1 MSTQSDSIRQ
11 RCAAVHA
18 GLGEA
23 VTWVTD
29 VRRTAPRLDRDA
41 DGLIEK
47 LRRSRNLCRRLGAA
61 AQRPLAIGVFGMS
74 QAGKSYLI
82 SSLARAAHGELFTE
96 LDGHRLN
103 FIGHVN
109 PPGGG
114 KEATG
119 LVTRFTRHRSQN
131 PPGFPVELTLFSE
144 TDLIKILG
152 NSFFNDFDR
161 ERVTVKSDPDDIRQ
175 HLLPFEAQRQ
185 PRPVGSL
192 DEDAMIDLM
201 DYFDKRYAK
210 SMEPLKADFWP
221 TVIDLAPRLPV
232 AQHAALLAPLWGD
245 VGDFTRV
252 YVELR
257 TALER
262 LGDARR
268 VYVPLDALVVD
279 TGSGF
284 HWNQDSIVNVDVLN
298 RLGKDTAP
306 PVMVL
311 PEGDGRH
318 LSQTP
323 IARSVL
329 TALTAEMTF
338 VLADPPVAALLEE
351 VDLLDFP
358 GYRGRLSVAN
368 LDEVRK
374 ELKRDDADP
383 VAQLLLRGKVAYLFE
398 RYTDDQEMN
407 VLMMCTRCDQ
417 QIEITTLAPVL
428 NTWVHA
434 TQGETPVARAGR
446 RSGLLWVLTQ
456 LDRRLEPK
464 PGQTETQQR
473 QEWTNMIHITL
484 VERFAQC
491 EWLHDW
497 SGGRPFDNVFVVRK
511 PGLLRSVIET
521 TADNTERGLLA
532 GEAERLAAARA
543 MFLADDNVV
552 RHVTDPGAA
561 WDAVLTLNDGGM
573 DRLARHL
580 AEVAV
585 AATKIERIEAQMR
598 RATEDVVEHRLGPY
612 YFADGAGELERKRA
626 LAARVR
632 RAIREHPDTFGEL
645 LSHLQPSAEHLRQLY
660 LRTDLAA
667 PAAGDVSA
675 AATGESVA
683 GRAGLVRLPD
693 SAAAGGGGERETGGR
708 AWLFAKAVMS
718 AWIKQLRDLPENL
731 DLQRHLGLDP
741 EVLRAVT
748 DETVAAADRTRLEQ
762 RLVDVLGPLEEV
774 RSATRSRI
782 VDQQVLL
789 ARLVVNAFVDNLGME
804 ATPLAER
811 PSSAVS
817 GRPVFAPPPPIPAG
831 ALPRLPAT
839 ENPYSGLY
847 VLDWIEAFARLA
859 TENAGHTA
867 GREIT
872 PEQNRRLGE
881 ILAAIRSDPP
891 SPSGG

>member
-1 MSTQSDSIRQ
+1 VVSSTSETIQQ
-11 RCAAVHA
+11 RCTAVHA

-23 VTWVTD
+23 VEWVTD

-61 AQRPLAIGVFGMS
+61 ARRPLAIGVFGMS

-103 FIGHVN
+103 FIGHIN

-119 LVTRFTRHRSQN
+119 LVTRFTRQRPHT
-131 PPGFPVELTLFSE
+131 PDGYPVELTLFSE
-144 TDLIKILG
+144 TDLVKILG

-175 HLLPFEAQRQ
+175 HLAPFEAQRQ
-185 PRPVGSL
+185 ARPVGSL
-192 DEDAMIDLM
+192 DEDAMVDLM
-201 DYFDKRYAK
+201 DYFAKRYAK
-210 SMEPLKADFWP
+210 SMEPLAADFWP
-221 TVIDLAPRLPV
+221 TVIDLAPRLPA
-232 AQHAALLAPLWGD
+232 AQRAALLSPLWGE
-245 VGDFTRV
+245 VEDFTRV
-252 YVELR
+252 YVQLR
-257 TALER
+257 AALER
-262 LGDARR
+262 LGDARH
-268 VYVPLDALVVD
+268 VYVPLDALVVA
-279 TGSGF
+279 TAGGF

-298 RLGKDTAP
+298 RLGKDQAAP
-306 PVMVL
+306 VTVL
-311 PEGDGRH
+311 PMVDGRP
-318 LSQTP
+318 LPPTP
-323 IARSVL
+323 IARSLL

-338 VLADPPVAALLEE
+338 VLADPPVAAMLEQ

-434 TQGETPVARAGR
+434 TQGETPAARAGR
-446 RSGLLWVLTQ
+446 RPGLLWVLTQ
-456 LDRRLEPK
+456 LDRRLDPK

-473 QEWTNMIHITL
+473 QEWSNMIHITL
-484 VERFAQC
+484 LERFAQC

-497 SGGRPFDNVFVVRK
+497 ADSRPFDNVFLVRK
-511 PGLLRSVIET
+511 PGFLRSVIET
-521 TADNTERGLLA
+521 DADNTERGLIA
-532 GEAERLAAARA
+532 GEAERLDAARA
-543 MFLADDNVV
+543 MFVADDNVV
-552 RHVTDPGAA
+552 HHVVDPGAA

-573 DRLARHL
+573 ERLARHL
-580 AEVAV
+580 GEVAV
-585 AATKIERIEAQMR
+585 AATKLTRIDEQVQHA
-598 RATEDVVEHRLGPY
+598 AKEIAEHRLGPY
-612 YFADGAGELERKRA
+612 YFAEGVGELARKQA

-632 RAIREHPDTFGEL
+632 QAVRAHPDRFGEL
-645 LSHLQPSAEHLRQLY
+645 LHHLQPPAEPLRQSYLRGDAAQATAGDGGATPSAEAEPVR
-660 LRTDLAA
+660 
-667 PAAGDVSA
+667 S
-675 AATGESVA
+675 S
-683 GRAGLVRLPD
+683 LVRLPD
-693 SAAAGGGGERETGGR
+693 GPEGGEPEASGR
-708 AWLFAKAVMS
+708 AVLFARTVMS
-718 AWIKQLRDLPENL
+718 TWIKQLRDLPDNL
-731 DLQRHLGLDP
+731 DQHRHLGLGP

-748 DETVAAADRTRLEQ
+748 DELVSGADRTRLEQ
-762 RLVDVLGPLEEV
+762 RLVDALSPLEAV
-774 RSATRSRI
+774 RSTTRARI
-782 VDQQVLL
+782 ADQQVLL
-789 ARLVVNAFVDNLGME
+789 ARAVVNAFVDALGID
-804 ATPLAER
+804 ATPPAER
-811 PSSAVS
+811 PASAIP
-817 GRPVFAPPPPIPAG
+817 GRPIFTPPPPIPPG
-831 ALPRLPAT
+831 TLPELPPT
-839 ENPYSGLY
+839 EMPYSGIY
-847 VLDWIEAFARLA
+847 VLDWLEAFARLA
-859 TENAGHTA
+859 TGNAGHAA

-881 ILAAIRSDPP
+881 ILAAIQQ
-891 SPSGG
+891 GT